1 MNVNSVKRS
10 ILGFCAFCLLTATS
24 AQAFDLQPFV
34 QQAVPNLVGY
44 LQTNTV
50 NPPGNESRGV
60 TYLGK
65 LLDEAGIEY
74 ETAESAPG
82 RGNLW
87 ARLPGTAD
95 ANGRKAP
102 SLVLLHHI
110 DVVTANADY
119 WRVDPFSGD
128 KVDGYIYGRGAI
140 DTKGLGIIQLQAFL
154 ALAASGHTLNRDVWY
169 MATADEEAGGAF
181 GAGWLVENRPE
192 LFSNVGYLLN
202 EGGSGRRFAQDVAVM
217 VEVTQKVPLWLRLT
231 SSGRPGHGSAPQ
243 VTTSVTQLVR
253 ALERIRETDF
263 PVNIVPA
270 VAAMFEGLAPYQD
283 EEKRNRYANIAQ
295 AANDSNF
302 LLGLRLENPGAHALL
317 RNTCSITRLQGSS
330 KINVVPAEASAELDC
345 RLLPDQSPDQF
356 LKELRHIINDEN
368 IAIEKI
374 MGFTPA
380 TSRTDT
386 PLFKAIEKIANE
398 RLGARLVP
406 TVAGGFTDSHF
417 FRDLGI
423 TSYGYSPFVFEAS
436 EATGVHG
443 NNERISVSNITNG
456 VESFY
461 QLLEEFT
468 VQPQ

>member
-1 MNVNSVKRS
+1 MNVNSVKSS
-10 ILGFCAFCLLTATS
+10 ILGFCAFCLLTAIS

-231 SSGRPGHGSAPQ
+231 SSGRPGHGSAPRSQ
-243 VTTSVTQLVR
+243 HRSL
-253 ALERIRETDF
+253 
-263 PVNIVPA
+263 NWY
-270 VAAMFEGLAPYQD
+270 AP
-283 EEKRNRYANIAQ
+283 
-295 AANDSNF
+295 
-302 LLGLRLENPGAHALL
+302 
-317 RNTCSITRLQGSS
+317 
-330 KINVVPAEASAELDC
+330 
-345 RLLPDQSPDQF
+345 
-356 LKELRHIINDEN
+356 
-368 IAIEKI
+368 
-374 MGFTPA
+374 
-380 TSRTDT
+380 
-386 PLFKAIEKIANE
+386 
-398 RLGARLVP
+398 
-406 TVAGGFTDSHF
+406 
-417 FRDLGI
+417 
-423 TSYGYSPFVFEAS
+423 
-436 EATGVHG
+436 
-443 NNERISVSNITNG
+443 
-456 VESFY
+456 
-461 QLLEEFT
+461 
-468 VQPQ
+468 